1 MSTYICDRATRESLP
16 YQDFT
21 FKCTDGD
28 VKAHAIILVTRCKTI
43 SDMVDANGAC
53 SEIKI
58 DYG

>member
-43 SDMVDANGAC
+43 SDMVNANGAC